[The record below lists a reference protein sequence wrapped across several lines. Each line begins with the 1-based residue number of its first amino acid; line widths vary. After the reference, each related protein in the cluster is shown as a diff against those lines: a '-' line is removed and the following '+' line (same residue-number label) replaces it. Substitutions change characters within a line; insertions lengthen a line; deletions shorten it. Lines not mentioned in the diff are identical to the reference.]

1 MIVVQTILSASEEL
15 ACAWNTGRQDCLPH
29 YAAREARALPGK

>member
-1 MIVVQTILSASEEL
+1 MIVVQTILSASEL